1 MSESRLRRALRTPA
15 IWPLAGILLLLGVNL
30 ALKPS
35 FLRLSLLDGHLYGLP
50 VDVLHHGAKMVI
62 LALGMT
68 LVIATGGIDLSVGS
82 VVAISGAVAA
92 TLIGH
97 GVTALPLVLG
107 GALAAGFTA
116 GLINGLLVARAGV
129 QPIVATLILMV
140 AGRGIA
146 QVITGG
152 QVLIIR
158 NVQFDF
164 LGNGYLFGLPF
175 TAVVAVVLYLLANL
189 ALRRTALGLFFE
201 AVGDNPEAARFA
213 GIATARIKVVAY
225 VTCGLC
231 AALGGVMVAANIGAA
246 DAQRAGENME
256 LDAIFAAVVGGTALT
271 GGRFVLAGSFLGAML
286 LQLLTTTMYN
296 VGVPPAV
303 APVPKALLILA
314 VCLLQSGR
322 IRDWFRGP
330 RRGKS

>member
-1 MSESRLRRALRTPA
+1 MSDSRLRRLFLSPA
-15 IWPLAGILLLLGVNL
+15 VWPLAGIGLLLAVNL
-30 ALKPS
+30 VLKPS
-35 FLRLSLLDGHLYGLP
+35 FMRLTVLDGHLYGLP
-50 VDVLHHGAKMVI
+50 VDVLNHGATTVI

-82 VVAISGAVAA
+82 VVAITGAVAA

-97 GVTALPLVLG
+97 GFVALPVIIG
-107 GALAAGFTA
+107 GALAAGVLA
-116 GLINGLLVARAGV
+116 GFVNGTLVARLGV

-140 AGRGIA
+140 TGRGIA

-158 NVQFDF
+158 DTGFDF
-164 LGNGYLFGLPF
+164 MGNGYLLGLPF
-175 TAVVAVVLYLLANL
+175 SAVLAGLLYLLAHF
-189 ALRRTALGLFFE
+189 ALRRTAAGLFLE

-213 GIATARIKVVAY
+213 GLATARIKTLAY
-225 VTCGLC
+225 VSCGFC
-231 AALGGVMVAANIGAA
+231 AAVAGVMVAANIGAA
-246 DAQRAGENME
+246 DAQRSGENME
-256 LDAIFAAVVGGTALT
+256 LDAIFAVVVGGTALT
-271 GGRFVLAGSFLGAML
+271 GGRFLLSGSLLGALL

-314 VCLLQSGR
+314 VCLLQSDR
-322 IRDWFRGP
+322 TRGWLKGLVK
-330 RRGKS
+330 GKS